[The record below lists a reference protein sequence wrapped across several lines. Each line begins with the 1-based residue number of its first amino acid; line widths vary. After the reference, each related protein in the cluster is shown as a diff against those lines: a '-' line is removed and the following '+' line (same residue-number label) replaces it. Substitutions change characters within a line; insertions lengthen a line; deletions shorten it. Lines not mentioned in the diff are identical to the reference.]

1 MPAGRAGWPQIW
13 VPVFWAALLF
23 SFVMAILPQ
32 PPGLP
37 GGDKFWHMVA
47 FLVLGGLGA
56 AAYRARPLW
65 RIGIA
70 LSCYGALIELAQ
82 AIPVLGRHAD
92 FRDWLA
98 DTVAAAAALCVVA
111 TIRRAKERSA
121 A

>member
-1 MPAGRAGWPQIW
+1 MPAGRVEWPHIW

-47 FLVLGGLGA
+47 FLVLAGLGA
-56 AAYRARPLW
+56 AAYPARPLW
-65 RIGIA
+65 RTGIA
-70 LSCYGALIELAQ
+70 LSCYGALIELVQ
-82 AIPVLGRHAD
+82 AIPALGRHAD

-98 DTVAAAAALCVVA
+98 DTIAAAAALCVVTA
-111 TIRRAKERSA
+111 IRWAKESSA